1 MLTGIF
7 GYLFDL
13 PEFIAGLLL
22 GMLLL
27 WLLLRAMPHLSR
39 GIDWL
44 RAQLTRML
52 ESLTSGAIDKYRAE
66 LSARAGRMHMARA
79 LFSLEQIA
87 VVPRLLAP
95 PFPTDPQQSDP
106 MPETSLAV
114 LPNLPDWTYLSGI
127 YASPSFTIGEL
138 LVTGKSILVTGELG
152 SGKST
157 ALAYAAILANQR
169 TSDGFVPILVHAADF
184 RPDYLTGKDP
194 LEALVQAS
202 QQSVSPGMVSRMPNL
217 LRQAYR
223 QGKAV
228 LLLDGLDE
236 FPGEQL
242 QPYATFIAAILR
254 AYPGNRVIASGPALG
269 YDGLVAAGLAPVA
282 ILPWTEF
289 DLRSFFNKWS
299 AAWQRAGKD
308 APAKKGIGEVDP
320 ALLVGWLA
328 GACRGRAAAEVVAR
342 TWAAYAGDTRGPG
355 AIDALD
361 VYFARLLS
369 SADRQSAESCATG
382 WIAEGSGAFS
392 ERLLRRGTSVGALV
406 DLGFLER
413 RPAGRL
419 SFTFPVLGAYLA
431 GRSLGE
437 TGIAPAA
444 PSAFWLPAE
453 CALRWFAASGD
464 VTPIVE
470 ERLRVEGDPLSL
482 NLLACARWLPDAPGK
497 ASWRGNL
504 LRGLA
509 SLAQNDN
516 QPYGLR
522 LRCVHALAASK
533 EPSVAILFRRM
544 AEVAAESTR
553 LLGALGMGG
562 LGDEESVKTL
572 TRLANQDRSM
582 LVRQAAC
589 LALGATGTDPALEA
603 LGHILLGGDTA
614 LQLASAEALACQP
627 EEGFNMLRDAMN
639 VDNPNARRAA
649 IFGLARVPEP
659 WALEMLEKAQVD
671 DKEWVVRG
679 AASEVVERRHL
690 PPWKIDPPPQ
700 ELSEIPWLVALA
712 AREGLGIAPGK
723 SSLEMLRRALTSNSL
738 DESIAGLELA
748 GWMGHGEFGLE
759 IERALKSSD
768 PHLRDAAYE
777 ALWRQ
782 TASGAVASGEVP
794 PP

>member
-1 MLTGIF
+1 MLTGVYGF
-7 GYLFDL
+7 EFDL
-13 PEFIAGLLL
+13 PEFLTGLLL

-27 WLLLRAMPHLSR
+27 ILILRSKPHIER
-39 GIDWL
+39 GSTWV
-44 RAQLTRML
+44 RARVTKML
-52 ESLTSGAIDKYRAE
+52 DSLTSGAVDKYRVE
-66 LSARAGRMHMARA
+66 LSARASRIHLARA

-95 PFPTDPQQSDP
+95 PFPTDPQQSEP
-106 MPETSLAV
+106 IPETSLAV

-127 YASPSFTIGEL
+127 YASPSLSIGEL
-138 LVTGKSILVTGELG
+138 LSLGKSVLITGDLG

-169 TSDGFVPILVHAADF
+169 SAEGLVPILVHAADF

-194 LEALVQAS
+194 LDALVQAS
-202 QQSVSPGMVSRMPNL
+202 QQSVSAGMVSRMANL

-236 FPGEQL
+236 FSDEQIP
-242 QPYATFIAAILR
+242 PYATFIGALLR
-254 AYPGNRVIASGPALG
+254 AYPGNRVIAAGPPIG
-269 YDGLVAAGLAPVA
+269 YDGLAAAGLAPVA

-289 DLRSFFNKWS
+289 DLRTFFSKWS

-308 APAKKGIGEVDP
+308 APAKKGMGDVDP
-320 ALLVGWLA
+320 TLLGGWLA
-328 GACRGRAAAEVVAR
+328 GACRGRTPAEVVAR
-342 TWAAYAGDTRGPG
+342 TWAAYAGDTRGPST
-355 AIDALD
+355 IDALD
-361 VYFARLLS
+361 VLLDRLLS
-369 SADRQSAESCATG
+369 SSDRQSAESCATS
-382 WIAEGSGAFS
+382 WIAESSGAFS
-392 ERLLRRGTSVGALV
+392 ERLLRRGTSVGALA
-406 DLGFLER
+406 DIGFLER

-419 SFTFPVLGAYLA
+419 SFTFPALGAYLA

-444 PSAFWLPAE
+444 PTAYWLPAE
-453 CALRWFAASGD
+453 CALRWFAAGGD
-464 VTPIVE
+464 VSPIVE
-470 ERLRVEGDPLSL
+470 ERLQAEGDPLSL
-482 NLLACARWLPDAPGK
+482 NLLACARWLPDAPAK
-497 ASWRGNL
+497 ATWRANV

-509 SLAQNDN
+509 SIAQKDG

-522 LRCVHALAASK
+522 LRCVHALAASQ

-544 AEVAAESTR
+544 AEVPSESTR

-572 TRLANQDRSM
+572 TRIANQDRSM

-603 LGHILLGGDTA
+603 LGHILLGGDSA
-614 LQLASAEALACQP
+614 LQLAAAEALACQP
-627 EEGFNMLRDAMN
+627 EEGFNMLRDAMS

-649 IFGLARVPEP
+649 IFGLTRVPES
-659 WALEMLEKAQVD
+659 WAVEMLEKAQVD

-679 AASEVVERRHL
+679 AASEAVERRHN
-690 PPWKIDPPPQ
+690 PPWKLEPPPQ
-700 ELSEIPWLVALA
+700 EVSEVPWLVAFA

-723 SSLEMLRRALTSNSL
+723 SSLEMLRRAITSTSL

-748 GWMGHGEFGLE
+748 GWVAHGEFGLE

-768 PHLRDAAYE
+768 PHVRDAAYE

-782 TASGAVASGEVP
+782 TAPGAHPPDEIP